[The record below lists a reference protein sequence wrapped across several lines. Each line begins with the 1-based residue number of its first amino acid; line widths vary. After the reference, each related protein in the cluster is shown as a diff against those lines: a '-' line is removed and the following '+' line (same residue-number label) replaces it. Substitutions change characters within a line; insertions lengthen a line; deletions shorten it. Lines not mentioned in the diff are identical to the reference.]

1 MSSSNG
7 VAVKIKTYK
16 ISKRGIR
23 GLVLSLPGV
32 WVKDNFL
39 APGDVLDVFRTDDN
53 RLIIQ
58 RADRVAAVV
67 EGA

>member
-1 MSSSNG
+1 MGLSNG
-7 VAVKIKTYK
+7 IAVKIKTYK
-16 ISKRGIR
+16 VGQRGIR
-23 GLVLSLPGV
+23 GLTLSLPKV
-32 WVKDNFL
+32 WANDCGLVR
-39 APGDVLDVFRTDDN
+39 GDVLDVFRTDDN